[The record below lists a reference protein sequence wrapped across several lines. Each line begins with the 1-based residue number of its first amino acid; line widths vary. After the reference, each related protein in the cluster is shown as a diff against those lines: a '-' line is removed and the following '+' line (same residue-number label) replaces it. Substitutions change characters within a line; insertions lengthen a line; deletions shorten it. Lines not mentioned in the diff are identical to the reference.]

1 MTYYI
6 NRQMTGLHDQ
16 TCDEYETHM
25 EAHLMMR
32 KYQVA
37 DHGRA
42 YYYLSTTPKENWN
55 E

>member
-6 NRQMTGLHDQ
+6 NRKMYGLRDQ
-16 TCDEYETHM
+16 TCDEYETHTDAYIAM
-25 EAHLMMR
+25 C
-32 KYQVA
+32 KYQVT

-55 E
+55 D

>member
-6 NRQMTGLHDQ
+6 NREMAGLRDQ
-16 TCDEYETHM
+16 TCDEYDTRT
-25 EAHLMMR
+25 EAYAKMR
-32 KYQVA
+32 EYQVI

-55 E
+55 D

>member
-6 NRQMTGLHDQ
+6 NMRAGRLNI
-16 TCDEYETHM
+16 TCDEYDSHTDAYTAM
-25 EAHLMMR
+25 C
-32 KYQVA
+32 KYQVT

-55 E
+55 D